1 MIERSCL
8 PGSGRVYF
16 SASLSPEALA
26 KAGHVFLM
34 VDLDC
39 AHSWT
44 VNRRSMSPTI
54 FRSAR
59 SALDQAPVT
68 IARAR
73 RRTRA
78 MTISRGN
85 AGPAA
90 DQLIVR
96 STSRRRSSRSV
107 NERVG
112 VFRPHDLSLRNSV
125 RLYEP
130 RQKCRLLRVVA
141 TITPVL

>member
-59 SALDQAPVT
+59 SALDQALVT
-68 IARAR
+68 NRECEAPNPRDDNFPAEMQDR
-73 RRTRA
+73 R
-78 MTISRGN
+78 
-85 AGPAA
+85 P
-90 DQLIVR
+90 
-96 STSRRRSSRSV
+96 TS
-107 NERVG
+107 
-112 VFRPHDLSLRNSV
+112 
-125 RLYEP
+125 
-130 RQKCRLLRVVA
+130 
-141 TITPVL
+141 

>member
-1 MIERSCL
+1 VTKLRRAYCLAALVNLSSEDEKGRMIERSCL

-68 IARAR
+68 NREGEAPNPRDDNFPRKCRTGGPPVDRSVDKSTAFVSVGE
-73 RRTRA
+73 RTRQGV
-78 MTISRGN
+78 R
-85 AGPAA
+85 AA
-90 DQLIVR
+90 
-96 STSRRRSSRSV
+96 
-107 NERVG
+107 
-112 VFRPHDLSLRNSV
+112 
-125 RLYEP
+125 
-130 RQKCRLLRVVA
+130 
-141 TITPVL
+141 